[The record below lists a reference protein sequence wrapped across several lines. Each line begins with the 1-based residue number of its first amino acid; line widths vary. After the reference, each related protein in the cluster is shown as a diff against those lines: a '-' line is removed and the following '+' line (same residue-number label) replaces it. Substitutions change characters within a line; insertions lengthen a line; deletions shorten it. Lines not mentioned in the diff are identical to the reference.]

1 MALTRHLSFPHNQT
15 LFFRENSINRGVPRS
30 DYDHHHLFLYVE
42 KVFGRGKMDIVH
54 KMRVHASVDGLCVDD
69 VTSPNIHG
77 MHRFATE
84 ACRSIKKDA
93 IDDCAEHVARRC
105 KHDSPNVRTKA
116 LKLITVLAREGP
128 EEMKQCLSKRAA
140 KILRDVVTDNGEN
153 FGRKTFEGAKEA
165 MESLFGNSTSASS
178 SATTT
183 TTTTSSKIVGI
194 SGQQQQ
200 NQQRKSGNVVGRGD
214 GGGGANVSLTGL
226 EAASGLLRT
235 AGGTAMNVAGK
246 IGAHVNEITKERE
259 KHRTNVDETYYK
271 SEMTGGS
278 LADAMRGVGGGGS
291 GGGMSGPWGRSEEEE
306 EVVAKA
312 AERKVEQTPSPPPP
326 PPPPTTSSSDPL
338 GDFFG
343 IATNSSAIPSTTHQE
358 EQIDLKVKT
367 QQKAEWTLKGTGPTR
382 AVLQSPPPTLIP
394 LEGSEEQKR
403 VDSLCG
409 VAGVKLVPDE
419 AELTQLFEHVDR
431 KGLEAS
437 LIVRALLDK
446 VALAYDSELMDAQ
459 SGWKC
464 AKKAL
469 GCISKALSWRDSSV
483 LETALKADENLK
495 LTLRKTIEMEG
506 VKDTV
511 KKSSSEI
518 LKQLD
523 DLDAS
528 FFGTTTT
535 TTPPPPPTS
544 FSQSGGLDASLF
556 TVDAANDSNDAF
568 FSSAAAG
575 TTTSS
580 TTTTHYNAPK
590 APMTGPGLVALAEL
604 DAQQQQKDGTK
615 QQDVAKATKAFAS
628 LKW

>member
-200 NQQRKSGNVVGRGD
+200 NQQRKSGNVVGRGG

-312 AERKVEQTPSPPPP
+312 AERKVEQTPSPPSP

>member
-183 TTTTSSKIVGI
+183 TTSSKIVGI

-200 NQQRKSGNVVGRGD
+200 NQQRKSGNVVGRG

-326 PPPPTTSSSDPL
+326 PPPTTTSSSDPL

>member
-30 DYDHHHLFLYVE
+30 DYDHHHLLLYVE

-183 TTTTSSKIVGI
+183 TTSSKIVGI

-200 NQQRKSGNVVGRGD
+200 NQQRKSGNVVGRG
-214 GGGGANVSLTGL
+214 GGRRRANVSLTGL

-312 AERKVEQTPSPPPP
+312 AERKVEQTPSPPSP

-409 VAGVKLVPDE
+409 VAGVKLVDE

>member
-30 DYDHHHLFLYVE
+30 DYDHHHLLLYVE

-183 TTTTSSKIVGI
+183 TTSSKIVGI

-200 NQQRKSGNVVGRGD
+200 NQQRKSGNVVGRGG

-312 AERKVEQTPSPPPP
+312 AERKVEQTPSPPSP

-483 LETALKADENLK
+483 LETALKADENVK
-495 LTLRKTIEMEG
+495 STLRKTIEMEG

-511 KKSSSEI
+511 KKSASEI

-523 DLDAS
+523 DVDAS